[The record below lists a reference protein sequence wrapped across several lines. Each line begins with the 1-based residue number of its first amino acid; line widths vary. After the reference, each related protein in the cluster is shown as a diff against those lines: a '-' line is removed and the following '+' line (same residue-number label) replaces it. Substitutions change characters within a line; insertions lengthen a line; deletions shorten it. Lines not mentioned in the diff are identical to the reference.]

1 MVTAITTAPTH
12 IAESTAAARFG
23 GMQLSSIVPALA
35 FAAVAANACG
45 SDDSHDVRG
54 RGLAVA
60 SMPAEVR
67 ARIYEAALREAFD
80 VTDPTLSLLIDP
92 RELPRTVGLT
102 PAGRLDAATVQ
113 SLEHGPII
121 KGHCE
126 PVLGTRGTARCKA
139 ELPGYVVRFSP
150 LFRLGSDSTE
160 LYVYAQKYDTPA
172 SGPSQTL
179 RFERAYQVV
188 SHGGQARAVLEGR
201 VPKEVRGESR

>member
-12 IAESTAAARFG
+12 IAETTAAARFG

-45 SDDSHDVRG
+45 ADDSHDVRG

-60 SMPAEVR
+60 SLPAEVR

-92 RELPRTVGLT
+92 RELPRTVGLA
-102 PAGRLDAATVQ
+102 PAGRLDAATIR

-121 KGHCE
+121 KGQCE
-126 PVLGTRGTARCKA
+126 PVLGARGTSRCAA

-150 LFRLGSDSTE
+150 LFRLGPDSTE

-172 SGPSQTL
+172 SGLSQTL

-188 SHGGQARAVLEGR
+188 SRGGQARAVLEGR
-201 VPKEVRGESR
+201 VPKEVRGEPR

>member
-1 MVTAITTAPTH
+1 
-12 IAESTAAARFG
+12 
-23 GMQLSSIVPALA
+23 MQLSSIVPALA

-45 SDDSHDVRG
+45 ADDSHDVRG

>member
-1 MVTAITTAPTH
+1 MVTAITMGPTH
-12 IAESTAAARFG
+12 IAEITAAARFG
-23 GMQLSSIVPALA
+23 GMQSGSVVFALA
-35 FAAVAANACG
+35 FAAIAANACG
-45 SDDSHDVRG
+45 ADDSHDVRG

-60 SMPAEVR
+60 SVPADVR

-92 RELPRTVGLT
+92 RELPRTVGLA
-102 PAGRLDAATVQ
+102 PAGRLDVATVG
-113 SLEHGPII
+113 SLERGPII

-126 PVLGTRGTARCKA
+126 PVLGARGTARCKA

-150 LFRLGSDSTE
+150 VFQLGPDSTE

-172 SGPSQTL
+172 SGLSQTL

-188 SHGGQARAVLEGR
+188 SRGGQARAVLEGR

>member
-1 MVTAITTAPTH
+1 MVTAITTPTR

-23 GMQLSSIVPALA
+23 GMQLSSVVPALA
-35 FAAVAANACG
+35 FAAIAANACG
-45 SDDSHDVRG
+45 ADDSHDVRG

-60 SMPAEVR
+60 LVTADVR

-92 RELPRTVGLT
+92 RELPRTVGLA
-102 PAGRLDAATVQ
+102 PAGRLDAATIQ
-113 SLEHGPII
+113 SLEHGSII

-126 PVLGTRGTARCKA
+126 PVLGARGTARCKA
-139 ELPGYVVRFSP
+139 DLPGYVVRFSP
-150 LFRLGSDSTE
+150 IFRLGPDSTE
-160 LYVYAQKYDTPA
+160 LYVYSQKYDTPS
-172 SGPSQTL
+172 SGLTQTL

-201 VPKEVRGESR
+201 VPKEVRGEPR